1 MSEHPQPSYHLPP
14 GTLLNKNQYKILRS
28 IGQGGFGITYV
39 AEELG
44 YFKVTGFGEDFVAY
58 SPDKIQKVV
67 VKELFYKEYCK
78 RDDSGVRILVSETEQ
93 KGDFLRMV
101 KKQLE
106 EGKILKQLHHP
117 NIIKTQ
123 DIFEEN
129 GTAYM
134 VVDYVES
141 DDLRK
146 ILSGEVSDNLTLN
159 QCKQFLKEII
169 EAVKYIHEQPLP
181 IAHLDIDPSNIIL
194 EKTRENNHTNY
205 KKAILIDF
213 GAAYLYK
220 ENGDLMYS
228 TSRQITGAKY
238 IYAPF
243 EQLDHSSLKKFD
255 ASFDTYAIGSTFFH
269 VFSKV
274 KPEPSN
280 TYLSNYNEFKYPSH
294 LNPKF
299 GITEFLDGFIR
310 KAMNPRYDKRFREAK
325 KMKYC
330 LENEDSFEVSLKK
343 VYGLCNEEEYTK
355 AKELLEV
362 LQDDFFPT
370 AILEKLLKKCNA
382 EIDWNE
388 KKNTFSYHCKNG
400 EAFFTQ
406 AKYEEALYEFQLAY
420 KIKTDDSKLNEAIR
434 NCKEKLEQSKTEYKV
449 EKLVKEAEDA
459 ITKNLFDIAH
469 AKVNNLK
476 ELGAETRLLERL
488 EQKIREAET
497 IYYENEKK
505 AIELLTQAKGFYK
518 EEQYRE
524 AALLFEQI
532 PQAFAQLK
540 QADKIKLLTPA
551 NIDDY
556 EKLEAKINTLAQKLD
571 ETIPSNQP
579 EALTQLLKKAKREN
593 EEVGKA
599 LLTLKL
605 PAELLKLKLARNIQS
620 VKAKQIKPEK
630 PPKSFFAYY
639 LVAGAVIIAGA
650 ITWNK
655 QSTNTKI
662 KAVDLLRLKDDS
674 LKVLINKFIAE
685 KNYILAIDNAKLL
698 SNKSE
703 ASNKVDSLKKEGFNY
718 AQSIYISWLSSG
730 NVAECND
737 TIINLNASINNATDS
752 TWPELENFRALLKK
766 NCPNL
771 DGKAPK

>member
-44 YFKVTGFGEDFVAY
+44 YFKVTGFGENFVAY

-117 NIIKTQ
+117 NIITTQ
-123 DIFEEN
+123 NIFEEN
-129 GTAYM
+129 DTAYM

-146 ILSGEVSDNLTLN
+146 ILSGEVSDNLSLN

-228 TSRQITGAKY
+228 TSRQITGAKP

-269 VFSKV
+269 VLSKV

-280 TYLSNYNEFKYPSH
+280 TYLSNYNEFKVPSH

-310 KAMNPRYDKRFREAK
+310 KAMNPRYDRRFREAK

-330 LENEDSFEVSLKK
+330 LENEDSFEASLKK
-343 VYGLCNEEEYTK
+343 AHDLCNEEEYAK
-355 AKELLEV
+355 AKELLEA
-362 LQDDFFPT
+362 LQDDFFSADT
-370 AILEKLLKKCNA
+370 LEKLLKKCND
-382 EIDWNE
+382 ELDWNE

-420 KIKTDDSKLNEAIR
+420 KIKSDDSRLNEAIS
-434 NCKEKLEQSKTEYKV
+434 NCREKLEQSKTEYKI
-449 EKLVKEAEDA
+449 EKLIKESEEA

-469 AKVNNLK
+469 AKANNLK

-497 IYYENEKK
+497 IYYKNKNK
-505 AIELLTQAKGFYK
+505 ATELLTQAEAFYK
-518 EEQYRE
+518 GEKYRE

-532 PQAFAQLK
+532 SQAFAHLK
-540 QADKIKLLTPA
+540 PADKIKLLTTP
-551 NIDDY
+551 NIDAY
-556 EKLEAKINTLAQKLD
+556 ENIEGKIYTLAQKLD
-571 ETIPSNQP
+571 ETIPTNQP
-579 EALTQLLKKAKREN
+579 EALKQLLKKAKREN
-593 EEVGKA
+593 EEVSKA

-605 PAELLKLKLARNIQS
+605 PAELLKTKLERNIQS
-620 VKAKQIKPEK
+620 VKAKQIRPEK
-630 PPKSFFAYY
+630 PQKSFFAYY
-639 LVAGAVIIAGA
+639 LVAGAVIIGVLSIWILRT
-650 ITWNK
+650 ITETGK
-655 QSTNTKI
+655 GSDFSKIDSTNFFPNHTLAKSDSITKSVAGI
-662 KAVDLLRLKDDS
+662 E
-674 LKVLINKFIAE
+674 FTE
-685 KNYILAIDNAKLL
+685 KQ
-698 SNKSE
+698 
-703 ASNKVDSLKKEGFNY
+703 KVDS
-718 AQSIYISWLSSG
+718 SSKADWQKTFEIDFYKWQVQER
-730 NVAECND
+730 NLNKVTASK
-737 TIINLNASINNATDS
+737 IINGYKSI
-752 TWPELENFRALLKK
+752 LKNLPDTAEKQRK
-766 NCPNL
+766 N
-771 DGKAPK
+771 GVVKTK